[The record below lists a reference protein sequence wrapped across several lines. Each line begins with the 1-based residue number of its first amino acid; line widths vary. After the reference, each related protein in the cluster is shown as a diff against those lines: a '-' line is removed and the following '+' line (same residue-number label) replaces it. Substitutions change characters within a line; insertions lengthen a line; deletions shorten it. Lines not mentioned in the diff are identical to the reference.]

1 MAAMPTQLIRHLS
14 AAAILATAVLAAC
27 STTQEARLPPTAPA
41 VPDMCQ
47 SSRPPQEPACAIDV
61 ILNGATSSDRQSCIG
76 AMNSYMSSID
86 DWRGCHT
93 TVLKKNPDLSDH
105 DRSEMIASTNYYAD
119 YDLKNAQA
127 NIACL
132 NKGKAC
138 SHY

>member
-1 MAAMPTQLIRHLS
+1 MPARRARRLPAALVF
-14 AAAILATAVLAAC
+14 ATALLAAC
-27 STTQEARLPPTAPA
+27 GPTKEARLPPTAPA

-47 SSRPPQEPACAIDV
+47 SSRPPDEPACAIDV
-61 ILNGATSSDRQSCIG
+61 ILHGATSSDRQACIG
-76 AMNSYMSSID
+76 AMNSYMSSIE

-93 TVLKKNPDLSDH
+93 TVLKNQPDLTDH

>member
-1 MAAMPTQLIRHLS
+1 MPTQLIRHLS
-14 AAAILATAVLAAC
+14 AAAILATALLAAC
-27 STTQEARLPPTAPA
+27 STGTQKTRLPATAPA

-47 SSRPPQEPACAIDV
+47 SSRPPEEPACAIDV
-61 ILNGATSSDRQSCIG
+61 ILHGAPSSDRQSCIG
-76 AMNSYMSSID
+76 AMSSYMSSIE

-93 TVLKKNPDLSDH
+93 AVLKKKPDLTDH
-105 DRSEMIASTNYYAD
+105 DRTEMIASTNYYAD

-132 NKGKAC
+132 NKGYAC